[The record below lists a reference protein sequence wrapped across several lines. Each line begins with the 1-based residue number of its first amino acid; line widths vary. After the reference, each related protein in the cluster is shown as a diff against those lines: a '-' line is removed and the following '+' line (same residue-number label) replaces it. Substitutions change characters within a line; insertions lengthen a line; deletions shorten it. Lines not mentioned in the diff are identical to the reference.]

1 MEVISLTEG
10 KINRTYIA
18 GKDVITKQSS
28 FDEIK
33 NIEIARKA
41 LTNKTIL
48 LENDVYMFHLPK
60 IYDYKDGCIFMEFLQ
75 GDNLELDLRNST
87 KHQDAAQDTND
98 LFQYMYE
105 NQILWKD
112 FAPRNIIIDRQRHI
126 VNLCDFERGIAS
138 DIRGKQFLQ
147 NYVYEEYAAFLLPY
161 ERKFPQSVEDIF
173 NVDERHPVEF
183 DNIKSKRVKSL
194 IEAMCLPKDNLNSQ
208 TIANMNKMIVM
219 AETPYK
225 KGGQLV
231 FPIIELEQI
240 KDRSYSQFAKC
251 IVQINKTRG
260 NTHGNGGRL

>member
-87 KHQDAAQDTND
+87 
-98 LFQYMYE
+98 
-105 NQILWKD
+105 
-112 FAPRNIIIDRQRHI
+112 
-126 VNLCDFERGIAS
+126 
-138 DIRGKQFLQ
+138 
-147 NYVYEEYAAFLLPY
+147 
-161 ERKFPQSVEDIF
+161 
-173 NVDERHPVEF
+173 
-183 DNIKSKRVKSL
+183 NIKMPLKIPMIYFNICMKIRYYGKILRRATSL
-194 IEAMCLPKDNLNSQ
+194 LTDSGIL
-208 TIANMNKMIVM
+208 
-219 AETPYK
+219 
-225 KGGQLV
+225 
-231 FPIIELEQI
+231 
-240 KDRSYSQFAKC
+240 
-251 IVQINKTRG
+251 
-260 NTHGNGGRL
+260 

>member
-126 VNLCDFERGIAS
+126 VNLCDF
-138 DIRGKQFLQ
+138 
-147 NYVYEEYAAFLLPY
+147 
-161 ERKFPQSVEDIF
+161 
-173 NVDERHPVEF
+173 
-183 DNIKSKRVKSL
+183 
-194 IEAMCLPKDNLNSQ
+194 
-208 TIANMNKMIVM
+208 
-219 AETPYK
+219 
-225 KGGQLV
+225 
-231 FPIIELEQI
+231 
-240 KDRSYSQFAKC
+240 
-251 IVQINKTRG
+251 
-260 NTHGNGGRL
+260 